1 MEELDK
7 LREEIRQF
15 KIRTGLSYAF
25 LSKKIFMRKESFYNF
40 MCGTKG
46 LSEEKKKLV
55 LEQMRRFE

>member
-1 MEELDK
+1 MEELEL

-25 LSKKIFMRKESFYNF
+25 LAKRISMRKESFYNF
-40 MCGTKG
+40 MCGAKG
-46 LSEEKKKLV
+46 LSEEKKKLI